1 MPDVLTVIGAA
12 ILANVLLLGAIG
24 WFLLRRHPDAPD
36 PAERRPKA
44 DPRVVASAAGT
55 TPTTLPNPASET
67 DRLPRLS
74 RRERLRDLID
84 GSVGMYLVRRML
96 GRPAPRASKEPFP
109 PAAYLD
115 EAVVAS
121 RIGAAPGASL
131 PAESIGPVVSRPTR
145 LVVAGSAA
153 ATPVVAAAAPPPPV
167 AMPEPP
173 ATRSR
178 LVRDT
183 FVLVGA
189 FAVVMLFA
197 AALLPPFLNQPSG
210 GVADAT
216 GTPDSSAPIVISV
229 TPSPTQ
235 VAVAES
241 PTPSPAPTLTPGPTL
256 SPVPTQTPTLA
267 PTATETPRVT
277 RPPGATP
284 TPTPVVTP
292 KPSATPK
299 PTATPTPTPTP
310 PTPVA
315 FFTWDPPNGLKV
327 AFDGSGSVNQS
338 TYFWDFGDGGSS
350 TASRPTHTFPDTGQY
365 TVTLTVYGP
374 TGVASDP
381 LDQFVN
387 VVAP

>member
-36 PAERRPKA
+36 PAERRPKT
-44 DPRVVASAAGT
+44 DPRVVAPAAGAAL
-55 TPTTLPNPASET
+55 TTLPNVAPET

-74 RRERLRDLID
+74 RRERLRNVID

-121 RIGAAPGASL
+121 RIGAAPSASL
-131 PAESIGPVVSRPTR
+131 PAEPIGPVVSRPTR
-145 LVVAGSAA
+145 IVVAGSVA
-153 ATPVVAAAAPPPPV
+153 ATPVVAAAAPPPPAV
-167 AMPEPP
+167 MAEPP

-197 AALLPPFLNQPSG
+197 AALLPPILNPSGG

-216 GTPDSSAPIVISV
+216 GTPDTAPTVISV
-229 TPSPTQ
+229 TPAPTQ
-235 VAVAES
+235 VAVAN
-241 PTPSPAPTLTPGPTL
+241 TPSPSPTPTLTPGPTL
-256 SPVPTQTPTLA
+256 SPAPTQTPTLV
-267 PTATETPRVT
+267 PTSTETPRVT

-292 KPSATPK
+292 TPKPSVTPK
-299 PTATPTPTPTP
+299 PTASPTPTPTP
-310 PTPVA
+310 PPPTVS
-315 FFTWDPPNGLKV
+315 FSCTPNGDTLTCD
-327 AFDGSGSVNQS
+327 ASSSQNATSFAWEFLD
-338 TYFWDFGDGGSS
+338 DGG
-350 TASRPTHTFPDTGQY
+350 TASGVTASHQY
-365 TVTLTVYGP
+365 TIPGTKTVRLTITGPGGQDSDTNSFPGVTVP
-374 TGVASDP
+374 
-381 LDQFVN
+381 
-387 VVAP
+387 